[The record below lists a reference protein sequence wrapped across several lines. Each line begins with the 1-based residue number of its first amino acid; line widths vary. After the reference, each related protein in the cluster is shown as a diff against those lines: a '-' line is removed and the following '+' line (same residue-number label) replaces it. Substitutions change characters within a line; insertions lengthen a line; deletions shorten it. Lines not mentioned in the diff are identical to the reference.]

1 MKLIHLGITNWIC
14 LPMWLMIGK
23 LVWKGK
29 LLLVHLFVKRYGE
42 FFLRSQLHEVAC
54 GDGRLPQ
61 GGLGGESREPG
72 RGSIPLS
79 IRVLRVS
86 VADLACLG
94 RFPGFG
100 PRWSGLRRHQG
111 QAWVTSVK
119 WAAKA
124 SPGYLRPG
132 SGEKKKKALRK
143 ARRQR
148 GRWESEGA
156 AAPVHSARG
165 PWQAAAGRWRSAA
178 GGAGG
183 EWGGGGAGDLRVQA
197 AREGSPEGPG
207 TRQAAD
213 PWTSLRLLGL
223 GTPLRS
229 CPRPQH
235 RRAAQTQFWPVCPRS
250 AA

>member
-132 SGEKKKKALRK
+132 SGEKKKKRLWEKPEGSEVDGK
-143 ARRQR
+143 AKGLPRPFTPRAVA
-148 GRWESEGA
+148 GRLQPDAGEAQQGAQAGNGVGVARETCESGR
-156 AAPVHSARG
+156 PGRG
-165 PWQAAAGRWRSAA
+165 P
-178 GGAGG
+178 
-183 EWGGGGAGDLRVQA
+183 
-197 AREGSPEGPG
+197 
-207 TRQAAD
+207 
-213 PWTSLRLLGL
+213 
-223 GTPLRS
+223 
-229 CPRPQH
+229 
-235 RRAAQTQFWPVCPRS
+235 RRAQAPAKRRILGRVCGS
-250 AA
+250 